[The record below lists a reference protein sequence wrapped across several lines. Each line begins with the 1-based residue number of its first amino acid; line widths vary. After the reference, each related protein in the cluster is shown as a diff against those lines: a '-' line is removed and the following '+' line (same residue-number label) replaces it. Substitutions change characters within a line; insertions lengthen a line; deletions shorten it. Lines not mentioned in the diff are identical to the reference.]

1 MVSPTRSSAA
11 VSGVLQAIDVMRQ
24 SPPRQPPTLG
34 SRPAQEA
41 SPTSRTTTSV
51 WRAEVGAISPRSRP
65 KGSRSP
71 SPQTRPEGS
80 AGPGSRAAQIAANT
94 AALRSAFVSG
104 GAKGMALP
112 LKHQAPISGS
122 PDSFQFSPHVDRR
135 PAPPLHTAEAGSA
148 ARAKSPSR
156 LPLPK
161 ESVPG
166 SRIPSSSTATRRA
179 QPLPTASTRSAHEA
193 LNDLRDMSEGETS
206 NLQCSLHSAARREEL
221 LRGTVSSQIQA
232 LADKDDVIQALRS
245 RLAIAAAK
253 VSALEEGTR
262 PSDGSGGTAAQ
273 QLSEENAALVAAN
286 RALEA
291 RVRELESQAVRQ
303 REEMAALRRLAL
315 EMQARKP
322 DVARAVEAAV
332 QGEHALQEERNR
344 RALELLTAKDAA
356 VKAAEVKVGHVA
368 ISKHR

>member
-1 MVSPTRSSAA
+1 
-11 VSGVLQAIDVMRQ
+11 
-24 SPPRQPPTLG
+24 
-34 SRPAQEA
+34 
-41 SPTSRTTTSV
+41 
-51 WRAEVGAISPRSRP
+51 
-65 KGSRSP
+65 
-71 SPQTRPEGS
+71 
-80 AGPGSRAAQIAANT
+80 
-94 AALRSAFVSG
+94 
-104 GAKGMALP
+104 
-112 LKHQAPISGS
+112 
-122 PDSFQFSPHVDRR
+122 
-135 PAPPLHTAEAGSA
+135 
-148 ARAKSPSR
+148 
-156 LPLPK
+156 
-161 ESVPG
+161 
-166 SRIPSSSTATRRA
+166 
-179 QPLPTASTRSAHEA
+179 
-193 LNDLRDMSEGETS
+193 MSEGETS

-253 VSALEEGTR
+253 VSALEEVAR

-291 RVRELESQAVRQ
+291 PRVRELESQAVRQ